1 MSSTL
6 SRKVEDDL
14 IDSALIATLLQLL
27 EESQEVPNQPNQRQS
42 RKINREE
49 GQRRLQELLD
59 CGHNDRIKAAFRMSR
74 DTFYGLRNWLVK
86 NTDLK
91 DSTHISVEMKI
102 AIFIHITTRPASQ
115 RDTIEHYCVG
125 NRVISQ

>member
-27 EESQEVPNQPNQRQS
+27 EESQEVR

-49 GQRRLQELLD
+49 GQRRLQDLLD
-59 CGHNDRIKAAFRMSR
+59 CDHNDRI
-74 DTFYGLRNWLVK
+74 NIVK
-86 NTDLK
+86 LY
-91 DSTHISVEMKI
+91 E
-102 AIFIHITTRPASQ
+102 
-115 RDTIEHYCVG
+115 
-125 NRVISQ
+125 

>member
-27 EESQEVPNQPNQRQS
+27 EEVPNQRQS

-49 GQRRLQELLD
+49 GQRRLQDLLD
-59 CGHNDRIKAAFRMSR
+59 CDHNDRKYATFRVLL
-74 DTFYGLRNWLVK
+74 LRNYT
-86 NTDLK
+86 NNEYFTNY
-91 DSTHISVEMKI
+91 
-102 AIFIHITTRPASQ
+102 AILFNLA
-115 RDTIEHYCVG
+115 
-125 NRVISQ
+125 

>member
-27 EESQEVPNQPNQRQS
+27 EESQEVPNHRQS

-49 GQRRLQELLD
+49 GQRRLQDLLD
-59 CGHNDRIKAAFRMSR
+59 CDHNDWISI
-74 DTFYGLRNWLVK
+74 VK
-86 NTDLK
+86 LY
-91 DSTHISVEMKI
+91 E
-102 AIFIHITTRPASQ
+102 
-115 RDTIEHYCVG
+115 
-125 NRVISQ
+125 

>member
-27 EESQEVPNQPNQRQS
+27 EESQEVP

-49 GQRRLQELLD
+49 GQRRLQDLLD
-59 CGHNDRIKAAFRMSR
+59 CDHNDRI
-74 DTFYGLRNWLVK
+74 NIVK
-86 NTDLK
+86 LY
-91 DSTHISVEMKI
+91 E
-102 AIFIHITTRPASQ
+102 
-115 RDTIEHYCVG
+115 
-125 NRVISQ
+125 

>member
-6 SRKVEDDL
+6 SPKVEDDL
-14 IDSALIATLLQLL
+14 IDSALIATLLQLI
-27 EESQEVPNQPNQRQS
+27 EQSQEVPNQRQS
-42 RKINREE
+42 RKINRE
-49 GQRRLQELLD
+49 GQRRLQDLLD
-59 CGHNDRIKAAFRMSR
+59 CGHNDRIKAAFRMNR

-102 AIFIHITTRPASQ
+102 AIFLHITTRPASQ